1 MSYDKVKSD
10 GTRIVAPKF
19 TSRVLDSV
27 PIVFQLFEW
36 LLVIVAFQYA
46 DVRFHFF
53 AAKVIWFGLLAV
65 FALYFG
71 VLVSNTLW
79 RVVEDPFKSHSWS
92 IFTRYIVPILTGVV
106 IFGLGQVVKQMVAAH
121 S

>member
-10 GTRIVAPKF
+10 GTHIVAPKF

-36 LLVIVAFQYA
+36 LLVVVAFQYA

-53 AAKVIWFGLLAV
+53 ASGRLRVAGKTGAIAV
-65 FALYFG
+65 THNNS
-71 VLVSNTLW
+71 VNRTLTPL
-79 RVVEDPFKSHSWS
+79 RGA
-92 IFTRYIVPILTGVV
+92 RAGY
-106 IFGLGQVVKQMVAAH
+106 LGR
-121 S
+121 